1 MKKFEN
7 YKQYGIF
14 MLWLMHVSAFVG
26 IHLGFKSF
34 FLPLSAINLWF
45 ISLLLIWYYPIRNKS
60 EVILFASIAFL
71 GFTAEAIGVATGKV
85 FGEYTY
91 GRNLG
96 FKLFEVPVIIGVN
109 WAVLSFAT
117 SGLASKIP
125 LKSIHVKAGAA
136 SMLMLI
142 FDFFIEQSA
151 PEFDFW
157 EFKLPEVP
165 LQNYITWFI
174 LAYIFNFAVLRFIT
188 DVDAKIC
195 FHVYIVQVLFFT
207 LFYVF

>member
-1 MKKFEN
+1 MIKLEN

-14 MLWLMHVSAFVG
+14 LLWLMHASAFIG
-26 IHLGFKSF
+26 INLGFEDF

-60 EVILFASIAFL
+60 EVILFVSIAIL

-85 FGEYTY
+85 FGEYAY

-109 WAVLSFAT
+109 WAVLSFTT
-117 SGLASKIP
+117 SGLANKLP
-125 LKSIHVKAGAA
+125 LKSNHIKAATA
-136 SMLMLI
+136 SALMLI

-151 PEFDFW
+151 PKFDFW
-157 EFKLPEVP
+157 EFELPEVP

-174 LAYIFNFAVLRFIT
+174 LAYIFNYAVLRFIS
-188 DVDAKIC
+188 DADTKIC
-195 FHVYIVQVLFFT
+195 FHIYIVQVLFFT

>member
-1 MKKFEN
+1 MIKLEN
-7 YKQYGIF
+7 YKIYFIF
-14 MLWLMHVSAFVG
+14 LLWLMHASAFVG
-26 IHLGFKSF
+26 IQFGFEDF

-60 EVILFASIAFL
+60 EVILFAIIAIL

-85 FGEYTY
+85 FGEYAY

-96 FKLFEVPVIIGVN
+96 FKVFEVPVIIGVN

-117 SGLASKIP
+117 SGLANEIP
-125 LKSIHVKAGAA
+125 LKSVYIKAAVA
-136 SMLMLI
+136 SLLMLI

-151 PEFDFW
+151 PAFDFW
-157 EFKLPEVP
+157 EFAMPEVP

-174 LAYIFNFAVLRFIT
+174 LAYIFNYAVLKLISEADT
-188 DVDAKIC
+188 KIC
-195 FHVYIVQVLFFT
+195 FHIYIVQVLFFT
-207 LFYVF
+207 LFYAF

>member
-1 MKKFEN
+1 MKRLEN

-14 MLWLMHVSAFVG
+14 MLWLMHASAFIG
-26 IHLGFKSF
+26 INLGFQDF

-45 ISLLLIWYYPIRNKS
+45 ISLLLIWYYPIRNKT
-60 EVILFASIAFL
+60 EVILFACIAVL

-85 FGEYTY
+85 FGEYAY

-96 FKLFEVPVIIGVN
+96 FKLFEVPVIIGIN

-117 SGLASKIP
+117 SGLADKLP
-125 LKSIHVKAGAA
+125 LKSNYFKAGVA
-136 SMLMLI
+136 SVLMLI
-142 FDFFIEQSA
+142 FDFFIEHSA
-151 PEFDFW
+151 PIFDFW

-174 LAYIFNFAVLRFIT
+174 LAYIFNYAVLRFIS
-188 DVDAKIC
+188 DVDTKIC
-195 FHVYIVQVLFFT
+195 FHIYIVQVLFFT